1 MFIHNMDEFEKHD
14 KEKSLIPSVLSLPT
28 LHFLARAY
36 TQDSKLYPRTLV
48 DYWLEYLNACAVQRG
63 GDKGREWVRRAAAL
77 RACTLIDQGT
87 KDSLEEARDLLES
100 LLEEDYP
107 LPDPVDP
114 AADPQQPP
122 SPMEKY
128 EGIVSDPEVD
138 NRVLVYSLL
147 GMLKKATGKTQKEQ
161 IDGVKL

>member
-1 MFIHNMDEFEKHD
+1 MFIHNLDEFEKHD
-14 KEKSLIPSVLSLPT
+14 KEKSLIPSVLSIPT

-36 TQDSKLYPRTLV
+36 TQDSKLYPRSLV

-63 GDKGREWVRRAAAL
+63 GEKGREWVRRAAAL

-114 AADPQQPP
+114 TEAGEPQGHPS
-122 SPMEKY
+122 SPMGKHDSN
-128 EGIVSDPEVD
+128 VNDPEVD

-147 GMLKKATGKTQKEQ
+147 GMLKRATGKT
-161 IDGVKL
+161 